1 MSPEEGRADFAAQA
15 DVSRETMQRFD
26 IYYAL
31 LEKWNRRINLIGRKT
46 MQAAWQRHFL
56 DSAQLVPHIPAD
68 VKTVVDLGSGAGFPG
83 LVIAILRPDLKIHL
97 VDSDQRKCVFLQ
109 EVARQT
115 DTQVEIHADRVEQ
128 LPHLA
133 PDLIIAR
140 ALAPIS
146 VTLALS
152 RHFAATDT
160 RYLFLKGRDVD
171 VELTA
176 AAKCW
181 IIEHQKIP
189 SIVDPQGTILA
200 IKKAVPIS
208 KTAA

>member
-15 DVSRETMQRFD
+15 NVSRETMQRFD

-56 DSAQLVPHIPAD
+56 DSAQLAPHIPAD

-115 DTQVEIHADRVEQ
+115 DAQVEIHADRVEQ

-140 ALAPIS
+140 ALAPITDS
-146 VTLALS
+146 LALS
-152 RHFAATDT
+152 HHFAAKDT

-181 IIEHQKIP
+181 IMEHQKTP

-208 KTAA
+208 KTAG